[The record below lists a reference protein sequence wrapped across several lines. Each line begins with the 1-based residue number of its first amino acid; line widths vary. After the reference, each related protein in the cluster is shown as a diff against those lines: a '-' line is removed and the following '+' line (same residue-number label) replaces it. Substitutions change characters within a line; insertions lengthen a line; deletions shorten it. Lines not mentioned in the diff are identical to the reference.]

1 MSEYGCREKREEFPA
16 DLAHAMALAVVC
28 LGLDYRVRCRVVD
41 GISFGDSGV
50 AAMSKDNPSASP
62 RRSLF
67 AVWRWPLKFQVLAG
81 AVLVILWLATMF
93 TISQFE
99 MFEEL

>member
-1 MSEYGCREKREEFPA
+1 M
-16 DLAHAMALAVVC
+16 
-28 LGLDYRVRCRVVD
+28 LG
-41 GISFGDSGV
+41 SGV
-50 AAMSKDNPSASP
+50 EVNLLTESPRASIMAAEPAL

-67 AVWRWPLKFQVLAG
+67 AVWRWPLKFQVLAL